1 MKRRIILFLTAAML
15 FALDAKAA
23 LSSQPGD
30 VSIQFVSP
38 EKFTD
43 FHIYGLDVPWSASFF
58 ASQISDDLKPMLNQ
72 KFPGSKLTL
81 RFTDIN
87 LAYNYRVSGRGGRGV
102 RVVRS
107 PITPERMSVFFLL
120 QDRNGRML
128 ASGSTRVTDT
138 SSHNA
143 LAHQRSGSELLYYEK
158 RMLERWLKSVRPLV
172 EPGQS
177 VPEAAVVKIRTQGGL
192 LAAKP

>member
-1 MKRRIILFLTAAML
+1 MKRRLILFLTAAML

-23 LSSQPGD
+23 LSSQPGE
-30 VSIQFVSP
+30 VAIQFVNP

-43 FHIYGLDVPWSASFF
+43 FHIYGLDVQWSASFF
-58 ASQISDDLKPMLNQ
+58 ASQISDDLKPTLNQ

-87 LAYNYRVSGRGGRGV
+87 LAYNYQVSGRADRGV
-102 RVVRS
+102 RVVRR

-120 QDRNGRML
+120 QDRNGRTL

-143 LAHQRSGSELLYYEK
+143 LARQRSGSELLYYEK
-158 RMLERWLKSVRPLV
+158 QMLERWLKSVRPF

-177 VPEAAVVKIRTQGGL
+177 VPDAAVVKIRKQGGQ

>member
-1 MKRRIILFLTAAML
+1 MKRRLILFLTGAML

-23 LSSQPGD
+23 LSSQPGE
-30 VSIQFVSP
+30 VAIQFVNP

-43 FHIYGLDVPWSASFF
+43 FHIYGLDVQWSASFF
-58 ASQISDDLKPMLNQ
+58 ASQISDDLKPTLNH

-87 LAYNYRVSGRGGRGV
+87 LAYNYRVSDRGRRGV

-120 QDRNGRML
+120 QDRNGRTL

-143 LAHQRSGSELLYYEK
+143 LARQRSGSELLYYEK
-158 RMLERWLKSVRPLV
+158 RMLETWLKSVRP
-172 EPGQS
+172 S
-177 VPEAAVVKIRTQGGL
+177 
-192 LAAKP
+192 

>member
-1 MKRRIILFLTAAML
+1 MKRRTILFLTAAML

-43 FHIYGLDVPWSASFF
+43 FRIYGLDVQWSASFF
-58 ASQISDDLKPMLNQ
+58 ARQISDDLKPTLNK

-87 LAYNYRVSGRGGRGV
+87 LAYNYRVSGRGERGV
-102 RVVRS
+102 RVVRN
-107 PITPERMSVFFLL
+107 PIAPERMLVVFLL
-120 QDRNGRML
+120 QDRNGGTL
-128 ASGSTRVTDT
+128 ASGSTRITDT
-138 SSHNA
+138 SNHNA
-143 LAHQRSGSELLYYEK
+143 LARQRSGSELLYYEK
-158 RMLERWLKSVRPLV
+158 QMLERWLKSVRPSV

-177 VPEAAVVKIRTQGGL
+177 VPDAAVVKIRTQGGL

>member
-1 MKRRIILFLTAAML
+1 MATILFLTAAML

-43 FHIYGLDVPWSASFF
+43 FRIYGLDVQWSASFF
-58 ASQISDDLKPMLNQ
+58 ASQISDDLKPTLNQ

-87 LAYNYRVSGRGGRGV
+87 LDYNYRISRSGSGV
-102 RVVRS
+102 PLIRR
-107 PITPERMSVFFLL
+107 PIAPERMSVVFLL
-120 QDRNGRML
+120 QDRNGRTL
-128 ASGSTRVTDT
+128 ASGSTRITDT

-158 RMLERWLKSVRPLV
+158 QMLERWLKSERPLV

-177 VPEAAVVKIRTQGGL
+177 VPDAAVVTIRTHRGL

>member
-1 MKRRIILFLTAAML
+1 MKRRPILLFTAAVL
-15 FALDAKAA
+15 FARAVSA
-23 LSSQPGD
+23 QPPD
-30 VSIQFVSP
+30 VTIQFVSP

-43 FHIYGLDVPWSASFF
+43 FRIYGLDVPWSASFF
-58 ASQISDDLKPMLNQ
+58 ARQISDDLRPMLNQ

-87 LAYNYRVSGRGGRGV
+87 LAYNYRVSGRGEQGV

-107 PITPERMSVFFLL
+107 P
-120 QDRNGRML
+120 
-128 ASGSTRVTDT
+128 SGSTRVTDT

-158 RMLERWLKSVRPLV
+158 QMLERWLKSERPLV

-177 VPEAAVVKIRTQGGL
+177 VPDAAVVKIRTQGGL